1 MKNILLILGA
11 LLIIN
16 CDKNRSSDA
25 FQAIESQEI
34 VSKLSYNNGD
44 VNFKVSPSNNSTQ
57 KLIKT
62 SSLTFETAS
71 VHKTFENIKSFI
83 TACNGYIQHDEEQ
96 KLYNR
101 FQKTLIVRIPT
112 NYFQPIIDSI
122 SKQVTVFDSKE
133 TTLKDVTEE
142 FIDLEARLKSK
153 RALEA
158 RYLQLLAKAKN
169 VKDMLQIERQISIIR
184 EEIEAKQGRLKYL
197 NNKINLSTLHIT
209 FYEITPIEKPSSQSF
224 GARIWDATRGG
235 VIGVGEFIIGILYV
249 WPFVLIG
256 IVLFYIIRKKIRKR
270 KK

>member
-1 MKNILLILGA
+1 MKNLLLILGA

-16 CDKNRSSDA
+16 CDKNSASDTMES
-25 FQAIESQEI
+25 IGSQE
-34 VSKLSYNNGD
+34 VASTLLHNNGD
-44 VNFKVSPSNNSTQ
+44 INFMVSPKNSFPQ

-71 VHKTFENIKSFI
+71 VSKTFEKIKSQI
-83 TACNGYIQHDEEQ
+83 TACNGFIQHNEEQ

-101 FQKTLIVRIPT
+101 FQKTLIVRVPT
-112 NYFQPIIDSI
+112 DCFQPIIDSI
-122 SKQVTVFDSKE
+122 SKQVLVFDAKE

-142 FIDLEARLKSK
+142 FIDLDARLKSK

-169 VKDMLQIERQISIIR
+169 VKDMLQIERQIATIR

-197 NNKINLSTLHIT
+197 NNKVNLSTLHIT
-209 FYEITPIEKPSSQSF
+209 FYEITPVEKSKSQSF
-224 GARIWDATRGG
+224 GVRIWNATKGG
-235 VIGVGEFIIGILYV
+235 VIGVGEFIIRILYV
-249 WPFVLIG
+249 WPFIIVGVVL
-256 IVLFYIIRKKIRKR
+256 LYIIRKKIRNR